1 MSHTM
6 SFRVGSGVGRPGN
19 HEEFMAD
26 MTGGN
31 TAVVR
36 WKHAPDGTAFDDA
49 AAFGAVRGAI
59 LEQSNDPRRLRGV
72 AVEIAALLPASAA
85 SRPSDDD
92 DDDGDVLASL
102 WRLFV
107 SLAQQTPSGNLAMLE
122 LVVIL
127 DHLSS
132 SPKTTATVTDDG
144 FEQLSRLHGLE
155 QTIRDSMISP
165 YQSPSRK
172 DALARWVNL
181 NAFAALL
188 WSYNLIDGREFAI
201 RQLRAAF
208 EDRRSSDGGDRDG
221 ADARLMAAAQWAVHS
236 CQRLYHL
243 SVTSEGE
250 GGGGGPDGHGNGNGR
265 GADDGEGWEPG
276 PRFRG
281 RAGFSF
287 KRWEFWQQGFEEAHE
302 FGHGGIEAKVE
313 AQAAAGMMEKVL
325 YAGFEG

>member
-1 MSHTM
+1 M
-6 SFRVGSGVGRPGN
+6 SFRVTSDVDRPKN
-19 HEEFMAD
+19 VEEFMAD

-31 TAVVR
+31 MAVVR
-36 WKHAPDGTAFDDA
+36 WKHTPEGTAAFDDA
-49 AAFGAVRGAI
+49 AAFGTIRSAL
-59 LEQSNDPRRLRGV
+59 LEQNNDPRRLRRV
-72 AVEIAALLPASAA
+72 AVEIAALLPPAH
-85 SRPSDDD
+85 RPSDDD
-92 DDDGDVLASL
+92 DDDVLGSL

-107 SLAQQTPSGNLAMLE
+107 SLAQQTPSGNLAMLD

-132 SPKTTATVTDDG
+132 SPKTTATVTVDG
-144 FEQLSRLHGLE
+144 FEQLSRLHGLN
-155 QTIRDSMISP
+155 QSIRDSMVSP
-165 YQSPSRK
+165 YQSPSRA
-172 DALARWVNL
+172 DTLARWVGL

-188 WSYNLIDGREFAI
+188 WSYNLIDGRDFAV

-208 EDRRSSDGGDRDG
+208 EDRRSSDAGDRDG

-243 SVTSEGE
+243 SVTSEG
-250 GGGGGPDGHGNGNGR
+250 GGGGPDGNGNGNGNGK
-265 GADDGEGWEPG
+265 GADAERWKPG

-287 KRWEFWQQGFEEAHE
+287 RRWEFWQQAFEEADE
-302 FGHGGIEAKVE
+302 FGNGGIEAKVE
-313 AQAAAGMMEKVL
+313 ARAAAGVMEKVL